1 MPEPLLAQP
10 KRECFQKFMAILD
23 DVMTSLHRSIVLRF
37 FYLVLQTLG
46 IKSVNI
52 VINMCELFTPF
63 VSCLHSKAH
72 LIKHECWRM
81 IKRGQDKKEKR
92 FSDLLFKKLSVTLP
106 EFVAVYFVKKY
117 KKL

>member
-1 MPEPLLAQP
+1 MLLPEPLLAQP

-23 DVMTSLHRSIVLRF
+23 VLHRSIVLRF

-72 LIKHECWRM
+72 LTKHECWRM
-81 IKRGQDKKEKR
+81 IKRGQDKKNKI
-92 FSDLLFKKLSVTLP
+92 FSVLLSKKLSVTLP